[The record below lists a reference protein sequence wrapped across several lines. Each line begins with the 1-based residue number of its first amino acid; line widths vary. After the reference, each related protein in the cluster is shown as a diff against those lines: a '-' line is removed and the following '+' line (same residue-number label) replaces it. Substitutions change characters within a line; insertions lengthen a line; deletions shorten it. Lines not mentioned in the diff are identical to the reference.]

1 MGDRKTLIIIGVVV
15 VGLLGLGVLLYLS
28 IRPEPPIQG
37 LTQIPRPERGHDDA
51 VAYPYEEYTLPPP
64 GGIHFNAWQNCGIY
78 DEPVATGNAVHSL
91 EHGAVWITYSPDLPA
106 DQVAEL
112 QEKVANTT
120 YILLSPYPNLQSPIA
135 LSAWGVQLEVDDVA
149 DGRIDQFINRYRLGP
164 QTPEPGAVCTHG
176 VGDPVDRDVPM
187 GN

>member
-1 MGDRKTLIIIGVVV
+1 MGDRKTLVIIGVVV
-15 VGLLGLGVLLYLS
+15 VGLLGLGALLYLS

-37 LTQIPRPERGHDDA
+37 LVQIPRPERGHDDT

-64 GGIHFNAWQNCGIY
+64 GGIHYNAWQNCGIY

-106 DQVAEL
+106 NQVAQL
-112 QEKVANTT
+112 RDKVVNTT
-120 YILLSPYPNLQSPIA
+120 YILLSPYPNLQSPVV
-135 LSAWGVQLEVDDVA
+135 LSAWGVQLEVDNATDR
-149 DGRIDQFINRYRLGP
+149 RIDQFISRYRLGP

-176 VGDPVDRDVPM
+176 LGNPVDRDVPM